1 MPLLYVTPA
10 TLLFCLL
17 MLFPMVMVIR
27 YSLMDGAIVKKNA
40 GFAGLQ
46 NYRAVFAD
54 PVFWESVG
62 QHALLHRDER
72 DLPPADRPRLR
83 AAAELDRG
91 STRRSGASCG
101 CSSSCRGC
109 SPR

>member
-27 YSLMDGAIVKKNA
+27 YSLMDGAITKKDPA
-40 GFAGLQ
+40 FAGLQ
-46 NYRAVFAD
+46 NYRTIFAD
-54 PVFWESVG
+54 PVFWQSVW
-62 QHALLHRDER
+62 QHALLRRDER

-83 AAAELDRG
+83 A
-91 STRRSGASCG
+91 C
-101 CSSSCRGC
+101 C
-109 SPR
+109 